1 MTEPLRLMAI
11 LAHPD
16 DESLGFGGALVRY
29 SSEGVEVSVVMA
41 TRGQRGWTGDPD
53 AYPGP
58 DELGRIRE
66 GELREALAALGVTR
80 LAFLDEM
87 DGELDKT
94 PITAMLERL
103 TAEIRLV
110 RPQVIITFGPDGA
123 YGHPDHIAI
132 SNLTTSAVL
141 AAADSTFTTTLGL
154 DPFRVSKLYHRL
166 WTAAEMDLF
175 QSVFG
180 RIMLDVD
187 GVERSGLEWPD
198 WAVAARLDTA
208 DYWWEVQ
215 TAVLSHRSQVPP
227 SSVVAGLGPQE
238 LRELWGTQTFAR
250 AICTVPVKP
259 GIEDDLFAGV
269 RIEPANESEDPC
281 SQQAGRLPAS
291 V

>member
-110 RPQVIITFGPDGA
+110 R
-123 YGHPDHIAI
+123 
-132 SNLTTSAVL
+132 
-141 AAADSTFTTTLGL
+141 
-154 DPFRVSKLYHRL
+154 
-166 WTAAEMDLF
+166 
-175 QSVFG
+175 
-180 RIMLDVD
+180 
-187 GVERSGLEWPD
+187 
-198 WAVAARLDTA
+198 
-208 DYWWEVQ
+208 
-215 TAVLSHRSQVPP
+215 
-227 SSVVAGLGPQE
+227 
-238 LRELWGTQTFAR
+238 
-250 AICTVPVKP
+250 
-259 GIEDDLFAGV
+259 
-269 RIEPANESEDPC
+269 
-281 SQQAGRLPAS
+281 
-291 V
+291 